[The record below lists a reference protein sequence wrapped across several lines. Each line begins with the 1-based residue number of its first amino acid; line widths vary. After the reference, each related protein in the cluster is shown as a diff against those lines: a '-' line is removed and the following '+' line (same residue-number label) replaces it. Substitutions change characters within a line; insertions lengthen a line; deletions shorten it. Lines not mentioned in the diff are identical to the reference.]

1 VARATRLELAQAAYT
16 AYGEATGGLNVRGE
30 PLPEWDGLGDV
41 IQYAWLTAA
50 EAVETTLLNP
60 QKHNPTNS

>member
-16 AYGEATGGLNVRGE
+16 AYGEATGGLNYQGL
-30 PLPEWDGLGDV
+30 PMPEWDGLGDV
-41 IQYAWLTAA
+41 IQYAWLEAA

-60 QKHNPTNS
+60 QKH